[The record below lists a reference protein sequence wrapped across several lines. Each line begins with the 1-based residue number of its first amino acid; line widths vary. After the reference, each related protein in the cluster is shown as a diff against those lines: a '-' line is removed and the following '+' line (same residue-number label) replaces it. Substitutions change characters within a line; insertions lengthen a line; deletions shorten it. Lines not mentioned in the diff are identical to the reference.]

1 MIDQLRIGNKY
12 SYDDFEASISERK
25 IGSPKKKSIKDTV
38 PFSNVTH
45 DFSMIN
51 GEMYWEERSL
61 EYVFE
66 IDAET
71 PERLEEKKIAFSS
84 WIMNVFKEELH
95 DPFIEDYHF
104 TATFEDI
111 EFDDSE
117 VEKTTATV
125 SFTAYPFMIA
135 NIRNVH
141 QYNITS
147 GQVIRLQNASAHKVT
162 PTLTASVPVSFTH
175 NGITYSF
182 NAGEITN
189 EALKLDVGLNEIT
202 ITSAQAGMLRFQY
215 YREVF

>member
-25 IGSPKKKSIKDTV
+25 IGAPKKKSIKDTV

-71 PERLEEKKIAFSS
+71 PERLEEKKIAFSA

-95 DPFIEDYHF
+95 DPFIEGFHF
-104 TATFEDI
+104 IATFEGI

-125 SFTAYPFMIA
+125 EFSAYPFMIA
-135 NIRNVH
+135 DLKNVH
-141 QYNITS
+141 QYSITS
-147 GQVIRLQNASAHKVT
+147 GQVVRLTNGSAHKVM
-162 PTLTASVPVSFTH
+162 PTITASVPVSLTH
-175 NGITYSF
+175 NGITYSI
-182 NAGEITN
+182 NAGETTN
-189 EALKLDVGLNEIT
+189 EALKLDVGLNEFT
-202 ITSAQAGMLRFQY
+202 ITSTQAGMLRFEY